1 LKNNVPISLHK
12 LEKNIYCKKY
22 FDSKHLAILLAYEA
36 LVGESIQ
43 FKWMY
48 LFERFVNHLI

>member
-43 FKWMY
+43 FK
-48 LFERFVNHLI
+48 